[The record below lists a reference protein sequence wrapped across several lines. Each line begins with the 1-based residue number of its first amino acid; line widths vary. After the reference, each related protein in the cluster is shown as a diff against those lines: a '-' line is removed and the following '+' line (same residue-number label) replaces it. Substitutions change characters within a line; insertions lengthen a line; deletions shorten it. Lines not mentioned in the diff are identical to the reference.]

1 MLDDDFVQA
10 FKQRFSGRPEWNR
23 PELWPVVMDPRG
35 MTNAVAVGHGI
46 PTPRKPAS

>member
-23 PELWPVVMDPRG
+23 PELWPVVMDPR
-35 MTNAVAVGHGI
+35 AE
-46 PTPRKPAS
+46 